1 MLDTQNKII
10 IVDDNQEQ
18 LEKLGKSFFKN
29 GLGCRTF
36 VYSND
41 YDRPLKNV
49 RVAFFDI
56 NLTAKR
62 VDHNYDNSADLIRH
76 NSGVFNDLANA
87 INLYISKENGPYALI
102 FWTANKLVIDA
113 FIDYVRNPDRGFS
126 ETPFPIFIGCI
137 DKDEFENEEYDSL
150 SEKVM
155 ELLNDQAIRFL
166 FDFENNINTACSETV
181 NKFYSIIPKGD
192 SWADSTSFKDNLGKI
207 LAKIASSTLGFEYSK
222 ENPLK
227 AINEGLL
234 PLLNNEIAKI
244 ESITNWE
251 DILQPLF
258 SAQRISDIEVPE
270 EAIQR
275 NVNGIFHIELS
286 NGSKDHRGS
295 IIQLDKTN
303 TSLLAS
309 LNIDDVDEWISKLLS
324 IKDGRDE
331 LKTSIIENS
340 RLVALELSAACDFAN
355 KKKRINKYMLGVL
368 TPVIDVKKDVNTK
381 SRIES
386 SYHLGGCSFAFGEDS
401 FQVWMNLNYVFGCN
415 IDDERL
421 GETLF
426 VMKKEIMDMVG
437 NKYASHISRIGIT
450 SF

>member
-10 IVDDNQEQ
+10 IVDDREEQ

-41 YDRPLKNV
+41 YDKPLKNV

-62 VDHNYDNSADLIRH
+62 VDHSYDNSADLIKH

-87 INLYISKENGPYALI
+87 INLYISKDNGPYALI

-113 FIDYVRNPDRGFS
+113 FIEYMRDPRRGFGD
-126 ETPFPIFIGCI
+126 TAFPVFIDCI
-137 DKDEFENEEYDSL
+137 DKEEFDNDNYDSL

-155 ELLNDQAIRFL
+155 GLLNDQSISFL
-166 FDFENNINTACSETV
+166 FDFENNVSKACSETI
-181 NKFYSIIPKGD
+181 NKFYSIIPKGE
-192 SWADSTSFKDNLGKI
+192 SWADNSTFKDNLGKI
-207 LAKIASSTLGFEYSK
+207 LSKIASSTLGFEYSK

-227 AINEGLL
+227 AINEGLI
-234 PLLNNEIAKI
+234 PLLNNEITKI
-244 ESITNWE
+244 KSQTDWQQ
-251 DILQPLF
+251 ILQPLF
-258 SAQRISDIEVPE
+258 NAQRIGDIEVPE
-270 EAIQR
+270 ETLQR
-275 NVNGIFHIELS
+275 DVNGVFHIESS
-286 NGSKDHRGS
+286 NGSKDHRGTVVE
-295 IIQLDKTN
+295 LDKTN
-303 TSLLAS
+303 ETLLSS
-309 LNIDDVDEWISKLLS
+309 LNIDDINQWIAKLLS

-340 RLVALELSAACDFAN
+340 RLIALELSAACDFAN
-355 KKKRINKYMLGVL
+355 KKKRINKYMIGVL
-368 TPVIDVKKDVNTK
+368 TPVIDVKKDVNSK

-386 SYHLGGCSFAFGEDS
+386 SYHVGGCSFSFSNSS
-401 FQVWMNLNYVFGCN
+401 FQLWMNLNYVLGCS

-421 GETLF
+421 GDAQF
-426 VMKKEIMDMVG
+426 VLKKEIMDMVG